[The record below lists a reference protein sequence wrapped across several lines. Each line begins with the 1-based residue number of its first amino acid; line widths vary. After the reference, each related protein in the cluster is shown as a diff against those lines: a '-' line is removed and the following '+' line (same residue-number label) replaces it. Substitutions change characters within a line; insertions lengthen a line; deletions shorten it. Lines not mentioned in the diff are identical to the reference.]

1 MFALNYLYFLI
12 ITMLLLKYLQMR
24 SKKVKHPL
32 LQRTILAFSGP
43 EMFWTLLFSTGLL
56 ALSAPAGLD
65 LMALRLLTLEIFCLM
80 CLCYAKG
87 TPSYSLP
94 IVIHIV
100 ALLWLV
106 VGCFYAP
113 SFTYGVRMLLKYVY
127 PVMVCLVASVV
138 VRRPE
143 VMMKA
148 TLGARSVALVAW
160 LVTFTHLEQILF
172 PGVFWYATARAINYI
187 SICMFSLALYFYLGK
202 ERKNLIY
209 AVLFTLPCII
219 WVFRTSIMGTL
230 VGLMV
235 FSLFRYKIKAL
246 PVIAL
251 IVALG
256 VSCVFYIPAVKEK
269 MFTDDSVTLTDFMN
283 GKVNQDSVE
292 SNARFA
298 MWEYFENRF
307 YRYKEIQGSGTGAT
321 QHHFHT
327 NYIFGGLKHV
337 HSDIVQMKCDNGLV
351 ALCLYYGSVVMMIG
365 HAFVVF
371 CHQKNRW
378 IKICAITAGAAMA
391 GVAVTMYSDNVVD
404 YSMCTLSYPFGFYG
418 MMLGLLKA
426 ERRNRHAL
434 QQY

>member
-12 ITMLLLKYLQMR
+12 ITMLLLQYLQRR

-32 LQRTILAFSGP
+32 LQREILTFSGP

-56 ALSAPAGLD
+56 AFSAPAGLD

-80 CLCYAKG
+80 CLSYAKG
-87 TPSYSLP
+87 KPAFPFPVVCY
-94 IVIHIV
+94 IIFM
-100 ALLWLV
+100 LWLV
-106 VGCFYAP
+106 VGCFYSPAP
-113 SFTYGVRMLLKYVY
+113 AYGVRVFLKYLY
-127 PVMVCLVASVV
+127 PLVVCLAASAV

-143 VMMKA
+143 VMVKSA
-148 TLGARSVALVAW
+148 LGARVVAIMGLIVTIPYVEW
-160 LVTFTHLEQILF
+160 LLF

-202 ERKNLIY
+202 ERKNLVY
-209 AVLFTLPCII
+209 AILFTLPCLL
-219 WVFRTSIMGTL
+219 WVFRTSIMGTV

-251 IVALG
+251 IAMLG
-256 VSCVFYIPAVKEK
+256 IACVFYVPAVKEK
-269 MFTDDSVTLTDFMN
+269 MFKDDTVTLTDFMN
-283 GKVNQDSVE
+283 GKVNQDSIE

-298 MWEYFENRF
+298 MWEYFEDRF
-307 YRYKEIQGSGTGAT
+307 YKDKEVQGSGTGAT
-321 QHHFHT
+321 QHHFY
-327 NYIFGGLKHV
+327 NNFLFGGLKV
-337 HSDIVQMKCDNGLV
+337 MHSDMVQMKCDNGLV
-351 ALCLYYGSVVMMIG
+351 ALWLYYSSVVLMIT

-371 CHQKNRW
+371 CRQKNRW
-378 IKICAITAGAAMA
+378 IKICAITAGSAMA
-391 GVAVTMYSDNVVD
+391 GVAVTMYSDNVVN

-426 ERRNRHAL
+426 KKKGL
-434 QQY
+434 LV